1 MCLFRQIKTEQ
12 SSIFLLFLQEV
23 TGAPK
28 VVQVQAHVSTLT
40 LIVVNNHNQLK
51 MIQKFIFRGNV
62 SCSRQEQ

>member
-1 MCLFRQIKTEQ
+1 MSLFRQIKTEQ

-23 TGAPK
+23 TGAPR

-51 MIQKFIFRGNV
+51 NDPEVYF
-62 SCSRQEQ
+62 